1 MKFKRTCKAM
11 LKEENYLDALAFF
24 CERLIK
30 IPYIEDRERELLR
43 IDSVLWNMACDTD
56 IENAMEQE
64 MTSRHRL
71 KQTQG
76 GQNRPPLFFSLV

>member
-24 CERLIK
+24 CERLMK
-30 IPYIEDRERELLR
+30 IPYIEDREREILR

-64 MTSRHRL
+64 MRIYTAL
-71 KQTQG
+71 AIVIKDFTA
-76 GQNRPPLFFSLV
+76 